1 MKMEV
6 RAGVVL
12 AALSLSLF
20 SYCCSAAT
28 LITPQNILNGTVGGE
43 ITFHLSIDPVDQ
55 TTDFGTW
62 TFGPKI
68 VVTWTDSKESYTK
81 DYIGRVEVSRATGTL
96 KFNKLFAT
104 DSGEYQVSI
113 TTAPSNLNLNGRAEL
128 KVYEPV
134 SDVKITPKPEHPI
147 ENKTFSL
154 TCDASGQVESIHWV
168 KNDQPLSPS
177 GHITLSPDSK
187 TLSFNPVMRSDNGN
201 YTCTASNP
209 ASKMSSEVYKLTVN
223 SGSDVT
229 PNGDLSAGAIV
240 GITIGV
246 ILSVAI
252 IIALIVIYC
261 CQDQIKAILGWKEGV
276 IKIISEK
283 NEDSPFIRE
292 VNGDISFIVLN
303 SKYVHS
309 GKWTLGSKDVVS
321 WNRKSVTYAH
331 EYKGKVE
338 LTPTTG
344 TLKFIKL
351 LTTDLG
357 EYKLE
362 MKMGLFRTH
371 HENGTATLK
380 VYDLITPQ
388 NPVIGEVNREI
399 TFNVLVDPPGE
410 YAHTGNWKLDKKTI
424 VEWKDK
430 RVTYRDEY
438 EGRVKLT
445 TATGTL
451 KFNKLLAGDS
461 GKYTVTVT
469 MGPTSLILNRT
480 IELKVFECISAFK
493 LTSDP
498 EQPVETY
505 KFSLKYDTS
514 EHVDSAL
521 WIKNQELLLSCNRI
535 TMSKTK
541 KQLTFHPVLP
551 LDNGVYQCIA
561 FSSARTMISNNKYKM
576 DVINLKTP
584 QNPVIGE
591 VNKEVTFN
599 VSVNPPGEY
608 AHTGM
613 WTYDQ
618 KSIVKWEG
626 KRVTYTDEYQG
637 RVNLTHATGTL
648 KFNKLLT
655 GDSGKYTV
663 TVTTGQP
670 SLSLIRTVELKVFDL
685 ITPQNPVIG
694 EVNKEV
700 TFNVSVDPPG
710 EYAHTGMWTY
720 DQKSIVKWEGKRV
733 TYTDKYQG
741 RVKLTPATGT
751 LKFNKLLTGDSGK
764 YTVTVTT
771 GPPSLSLIRTVE
783 LKVFG
788 KRKPA

>member
-223 SGSDVT
+223 YGPEQVSISGSSDNVTVGAEVNLTCSAVSQPTAIFTWYLKGELIHKEVVYLIKSVKLNNAGNYTCEAFNSVTEEKRSAKMELFVTGSDVT

-576 DVINLKTP
+576 DVINL
-584 QNPVIGE
+584 
-591 VNKEVTFN
+591 
-599 VSVNPPGEY
+599 
-608 AHTGM
+608 
-613 WTYDQ
+613 
-618 KSIVKWEG
+618 
-626 KRVTYTDEYQG
+626 
-637 RVNLTHATGTL
+637 
-648 KFNKLLT
+648 
-655 GDSGKYTV
+655 
-663 TVTTGQP
+663 
-670 SLSLIRTVELKVFDL
+670 